1 MNDLLSSTPTYRI
14 NKVVVHRRSTL
25 TPKMSTDDLSSTPS
39 YHIIMGGA
47 SEAKTTNSTLLR
59 SQQFVGA
66 RRALNVARTAL
77 CKKSNRCQ
85 DVE

>member
-39 YHIIMGGA
+39 YYLIIMGGA
-47 SEAKTTNSTLLR
+47 SEAKTRQALVKHKPQILPCFVHNSLLV
-59 SQQFVGA
+59 QGA
-66 RRALNVARTAL
+66 P
-77 CKKSNRCQ
+77 
-85 DVE
+85 